1 MPGVQRSAHRL
12 VDYDQEANLQSPLT
26 IGVTWSLWL
35 EMSEPLER
43 EREPTDGRRL
53 HLEHDF
59 YVGESFFG
67 RLVAIS

>member
-35 EMSEPLER
+35 QRNER
-43 EREPTDGRRL
+43 AFGEGARAHRWSPTTSR
-53 HLEHDF
+53 
-59 YVGESFFG
+59 
-67 RLVAIS
+67 A